1 MSASKVE
8 TPLGVSLP
16 RQPAQIDDLFPLPLG
31 PYERY
36 MLADDTPDYPMVF
49 VIAVELSGDL
59 RRPAFES
66 ALDAALERHPLLRS
80 HVATISG
87 RGWCWTPVVA
97 PALPLDWSRGSNSPA
112 PPRPEPIDLSHQI
125 GMRVTVCQTATTA
138 LVSFQFHHA
147 ATDGIGAMQFIG
159 DLLGVYGQLTTAPGG
174 ELPELEPLEPKS
186 LAGRS
191 RLWHDGDGPRRGFLA
206 RAAGRVFEMLWQV
219 PSPIA
224 VPRQS
229 FRPRIAG
236 GQFPAFV
243 SRSLPRD
250 VYQGL
255 KSQAAAKGVSVN
267 DLLVLDMYQTIR
279 DWSRLCGRPDN
290 RAWYRI
296 GIPLSLR
303 TPLEDELPAA
313 NVLSFLFTTRRA
325 RDCDREDELLRF
337 IHRETESVIQGDDRF
352 IFAFAVGLLLKIP
365 GLLAGLLRLPAC
377 QATAILANVG
387 DVRRQFRVRFPL
399 KQGRCVAGNVIL
411 TALRGVAP
419 IRDKTRL
426 AVSLGTYAGVLLVNM
441 QCDPRY
447 FTLHEAEQL
456 ADLLTDRIRRRSG
469 CAVAGETSRA
479 A

>member
-1 MSASKVE
+1 
-8 TPLGVSLP
+8 
-16 RQPAQIDDLFPLPLG
+16 
-31 PYERY
+31 
-36 MLADDTPDYPMVF
+36 
-49 VIAVELSGDL
+49 
-59 RRPAFES
+59 
-66 ALDAALERHPLLRS
+66 
-80 HVATISG
+80 
-87 RGWCWTPVVA
+87 
-97 PALPLDWSRGSNSPA
+97 
-112 PPRPEPIDLSHQI
+112 LSHQI
-125 GMRVTVCQTATTA
+125 GLRVAVCQTSTIA

-159 DLLGVYGQLTTAPGG
+159 DVLGIYGQLTTAPGG
-174 ELPELEPLEPKS
+174 EVPELEPLDQR
-186 LAGRS
+186 LLTDRA
-191 RLWHDGDGPRRGFLA
+191 RLWHDGDRPRRGFLA
-206 RAAGRVFEMLWQV
+206 RAAGRVLEMLWQIPLPV
-219 PSPIA
+219 AIPNK
-224 VPRQS
+224 S
-229 FRPRIAG
+229 FRPRIAD
-236 GQFPAFV
+236 GQLPAFV

-255 KSQAAAKGVSVN
+255 KGHAAAKGVSVN

-279 DWSRLCGRPDN
+279 DWNRLCGRSDN

-303 TPLEDELPAA
+303 TPLEDEMPAA
-313 NVLSFLFTTRRA
+313 NVLSFLFMTRRA

-352 IFAFAVGLLLKIP
+352 IFAFAVRLLLKIP

-399 KQGRCVAGNVIL
+399 KQGRCVAGNVTL

-456 ADLLTDRIRRRSG
+456 ADLFTERILNRSG
-469 CAVAGETSRA
+469 CAAKASLGRETSRA